1 MAGLPHPQEG
11 TDPSASVGLDAV
23 WGRHLSPHKDGLLLP
38 AGGAGMNS
46 WPRAGWDHQLPRPQ
60 ARMGPPRS
68 ATGLGRAG
76 WWGAEESCLCAL
88 CWDCLGTPGGQ
99 SQTQLLPR
107 EPAFPG
113 ARPAGAVS
121 PVGTEPTVRGRQ
133 ALRSQGTRPRPRKA
147 TSSHKAGRGGSG
159 LGAFAGKGIWLGV
172 VVPGTVLG
180 HQAHPRPI
188 SSTAPSAPPG
198 ASELCATWWGGG
210 SVCFI
215 AMDPQMEINT
225 PVTFL
230 EKPIGPKTSEQKTP
244 KAGEG

>member
-1 MAGLPHPQEG
+1 MAQGRVGPPAAQTTGQDG
-11 TDPSASVGLDAV
+11 TAALG
-23 WGRHLSPHKDGLLLP
+23 H
-38 AGGAGMNS
+38 GAGQ
-46 WPRAGWDHQLPRPQ
+46 GW
-60 ARMGPPRS
+60 AVE
-68 ATGLGRAG
+68 
-76 WWGAEESCLCAL
+76 AEESCLCAL

-180 HQAHPRPI
+180 DQAHPRPI
-188 SSTAPSAPPG
+188 SSRALSAPPG

-244 KAGEG
+244 KRGRVSMDAPSPHKPIYPPQGSPSPGAVCTLGSLQPEQGGGRSE